1 MAGPRTRAQRR
12 ADALALL
19 NRRTID
25 AWVAT
30 AAGDAKVHLVPL
42 SLAWHDGRVILA
54 TKRSSATARNLEISG
69 ECRLAVGSS
78 RDVVMIDARLDS
90 SSAVGEAPSE
100 VAEAYAAQADWEPR
114 DDPEGLAYLLLAPQR
129 IQVWREA
136 NEIEG
141 RTVMRDGR
149 WLDP

>member
-1 MAGPRTRAQRR
+1 
-12 ADALALL
+12 LL
-19 NRRTID
+19 NRRPID

-30 AAGDAKVHLVPL
+30 AAPDGAVHLVPL

-54 TKRSSATARNLEISG
+54 TNRSSATARNLEISRQ
-69 ECRLAVGSS
+69 CRLAVGSS
-78 RDVVMIDARLDS
+78 RDVVMIDARLHS
-90 SSAVGEAPSE
+90 SNDVGEAPPE

-114 DDPEGLAYLLLAPQR
+114 DDPEGLAYLLLTPQR

-136 NEIEG
+136 NEIGG